1 MGLGW
6 RGAAGTLRIR
16 TEGSWYLLVT
26 LLLLGGFWKA
36 HAQTDDGKSVYFW
49 ETGTANPL
57 IRDYM

>member
-26 LLLLGGFWKA
+26 LLLLCGFWEA
-36 HAQTDDGKSVYFW
+36 HAQTDDEKSVYFW
-49 ETGTANPL
+49 ETGTAKPL
-57 IRDYM
+57 ITD